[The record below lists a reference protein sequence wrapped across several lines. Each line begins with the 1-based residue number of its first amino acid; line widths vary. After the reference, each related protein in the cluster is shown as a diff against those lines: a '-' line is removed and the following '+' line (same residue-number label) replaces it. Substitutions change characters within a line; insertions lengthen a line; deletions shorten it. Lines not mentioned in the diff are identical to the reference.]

1 MNAEE
6 FAKKQKEISIAEFF
20 EKNKHILGYSNPA
33 KSLITCVKEAVDNSL
48 DACEDAGI
56 LPDVLV
62 KITRVERGNFR
73 IIIEDN
79 GPGIVKEQIP
89 KVFGKLLYGSRFHS
103 IRQSRGQQGIGVSG
117 AVLYAQLTTG
127 KPAIITS
134 KTDPRAKAI
143 KVELFIDTRKN
154 EPEIVLEEEIEW
166 FRPRGTR
173 IELEIAGAYVKE
185 RKQSVLEYITETAVV
200 NPHAKIT
207 FIDPDGEIF
216 EFNRIIEEIPE
227 IPKEIPPHPHGIE
240 LGKLM
245 WMLKTTNAN
254 SLLNFLK
261 TEFVRVGDKKAG
273 EVLEKS
279 GLDPSLRPANLS
291 REEIARL
298 LEAFNQTDFLPPPT
312 DCLSPI
318 GEKFIMKSL
327 INRFSVEWAYAV
339 TRKPKVFSGNPFL
352 VEVGIGYGGEL
363 RADERVKLLR
373 FANKI
378 PLLYSQGG
386 CALTKAVESI
396 SWKSYGLTQSRNEL
410 PVGPA
415 VILIHV
421 ASTNIPYTSES
432 KEAVTTIPEIFEEI
446 RLALQEVGRRLKE
459 HIGRQERYK
468 KKKGKEEL
476 LNKLLPLLA
485 KKVSEV
491 LGKEEVDVGR
501 VVSRII
507 GNVHVERNT
516 IEKDGLVEVELRVFN
531 FTKSRKEFRIY
542 EICAG
547 EVVSSDDEGA
557 KISRTGNH
565 TSILWSLKLPP
576 NGEKSLRYSLKGRII
591 NKKPYVEG
599 IEKEI
604 LNGAEVMDLG
614 FEVDLEGDSGR

>member
-6 FAKKQKEISIAEFF
+6 FARRQKEISIAEFF

-56 LPDVLV
+56 LPDVFV
-62 KITRVERGNFR
+62 KITKTDKNFR
-73 IIIEDN
+73 IVIEDN
-79 GPGIVKEQIP
+79 GPGIVREQIP

-127 KPAIITS
+127 KPAVITS
-134 KTDPRAKAI
+134 KTDPKDKAI

-154 EPEIVLEEEIEW
+154 EPEIISEERIEW

-185 RKQSVLEYITETAVV
+185 RKQSVLEYLTETAVV

-216 EFNRIIEEIPE
+216 EFNRISEDIPE

-245 WMLKTTNAN
+245 WMLKTTE
-254 SLLNFLK
+254 SPTLLSFLK
-261 TEFVRVGDKKAG
+261 TEFVRVGDKKAS
-273 EVLEKS
+273 EVIRIS
-279 GLDPSLRPANLS
+279 GLRPETKPSSLS
-291 REEIARL
+291 RDEISRL
-298 LEAFNQTDFLPPPT
+298 LDAFNQTDFLPPPT

-318 GEKFIMKSL
+318 GEKYIMKSL
-327 INRFSVEWAYAV
+327 INRFSVEWAFAV

-363 RADERVKLLR
+363 KADERVKLLR

-396 SWKSYGLTQSRNEL
+396 NWKNYGLTQSRNEL
-410 PVGPA
+410 PIGPA
-415 VILIHV
+415 VILIHL

-432 KEAVTTIPEIFEEI
+432 KEAVATIPEIYEEI
-446 RLALQEVGRRLKE
+446 RLGLQEVGRRLKE
-459 HIGRQERYK
+459 HISRKERFK

-491 LGKEEVDVGR
+491 LERDEIDVGR
-501 VVSRII
+501 VVSRIM
-507 GNVHVERNT
+507 GNIHVEREIKEEN
-516 IEKDGLVEVELRVFN
+516 GLLEVEVRVFN
-531 FTKSRKEFRIY
+531 FTKAKREMRIY

-547 EVVSSDDEGA
+547 EVVSSDNA
-557 KISRTGNH
+557 KVSPSGNH
-565 TSILWSLKLPP
+565 TSLLWQIQLPP
-576 NGEKSLRYSLKGRII
+576 GKGEVLRYSIRGRVI
-591 NKKPYVEG
+591 NRRPFVEG
-599 IEKEI
+599 VEKEI
-604 LNGAEVMDLG
+604 LSGAEVMDLA
-614 FEVDLEGDSGR
+614 LE

>member
-6 FAKKQKEISIAEFF
+6 FAKRQKEISIAEFF

-56 LPDVLV
+56 LPDIFV
-62 KITRVERGNFR
+62 KITRVEKNFK

-79 GPGIVKEQIP
+79 GPGIIKEQIP

-127 KPAIITS
+127 KPAVITS
-134 KTDPRAKAI
+134 KTNPKEKAI
-143 KVELFIDTRKN
+143 KFELFIDTRKN
-154 EPEIVLEEEIEW
+154 EPEIVSEEKIDW

-185 RKQSVLEYITETAVV
+185 RKQSVLEYVTETAVV

-216 EFNRIIEEIPE
+216 EFNRISEEIPE

-245 WMLKTTNAN
+245 WMLKTTQAN
-254 SLLNFLK
+254 TLLNFLK
-261 TEFVRVGDKKAG
+261 TEFVRVGDKKAS
-273 EVLEKS
+273 EVIEKS
-279 GLDPSLRPANLS
+279 GLKPSTKPANLS

-298 LEAFNQTDFLPPPT
+298 LDAFNQTDFLPPPT

-327 INRFSVEWAYAV
+327 INRFSVEWAFAV

-363 RADERVKLLR
+363 KADERVKLLR

-396 SWKSYGLTQSRNEL
+396 NWKSYGLTQSRNEL

-432 KEAVTTIPEIFEEI
+432 KEAVATIPEIFEEI
-446 RLALQEVGRRLKE
+446 RLGLQEAGRRLKE
-459 HIGRQERYK
+459 HIGRKERFK

-476 LNKLLPLLA
+476 LNRLLPLLA

-491 LGKEEVDVGR
+491 LEREEIDVGR
-501 VVSRII
+501 VVSRIM
-507 GNVHVERNT
+507 GNVHVERT
-516 IEKDGLVEVELRVFN
+516 VKDRDGLLEVELRVFN
-531 FTKSRKEFRIY
+531 FTKSKKEFKLY

-547 EVVSSDDEGA
+547 EVVSSDNA
-557 KISRTGNH
+557 KISSTANH
-565 TSILWSLKLPP
+565 TSLLWQIQLPP
-576 NGEKSLRYSLKGRII
+576 GKDVVLKYSIKGRLI
-591 NKKPYVEG
+591 NRKPYVEG
-599 IEKEI
+599 VEKEI
-604 LNGAEVMDLG
+604 LNGAEVMDLNIG
-614 FEVDLEGDSGR
+614 E